1 MVWQTIGQ
9 TMKLTEHVGDNPA
22 TDQASAQAAG
32 IPARL
37 TTVARRTEIEDE
49 LAAAGFT
56 PLSNLIREAR
66 LTTWHDDPAS
76 RRAQIRQVQLNFP
89 LLFLSTIHLW
99 KLSTVHGWDNIL
111 MSGRDC
117 YLWHQLYG
125 RIAPLLP
132 GAPPAS
138 YFYTSRITRAHPS
151 SSYLAYFNHVRSGR
165 RNLVV
170 DLCGTGWSLSR
181 LVEHAPEPE
190 TEIFLLHRIDLP
202 HLMRRYENLGP
213 IARPV
218 NVHAV
223 ISRAPV
229 RADNDVLE
237 DLNRALHGLVEDVQ
251 QVNGG
256 FVPVYATQHQ
266 SEKLAELIRIHHAA
280 FERACAL
287 AAMIG
292 AEVIK
297 PMLDIDVA
305 PLIEAAYRRMSGIY
319 GEFKAFYDQKTAEE
333 SVVWKR
339 LADKQHQDT

>member
-1 MVWQTIGQ
+1 
-9 TMKLTEHVGDNPA
+9 
-22 TDQASAQAAG
+22 
-32 IPARL
+32 
-37 TTVARRTEIEDE
+37 
-49 LAAAGFT
+49 
-56 PLSNLIREAR
+56 
-66 LTTWHDDPAS
+66 
-76 RRAQIRQVQLNFP
+76 
-89 LLFLSTIHLW
+89 
-99 KLSTVHGWDNIL
+99 
-111 MSGRDC
+111 
-117 YLWHQLYG
+117 
-125 RIAPLLP
+125 
-132 GAPPAS
+132 
-138 YFYTSRITRAHPS
+138 
-151 SSYLAYFNHVRSGR
+151 
-165 RNLVV
+165 
-170 DLCGTGWSLSR
+170 
-181 LVEHAPEPE
+181 
-190 TEIFLLHRIDLP
+190 
-202 HLMRRYENLGP
+202 
-213 IARPV
+213 V
-218 NVHAV
+218 NAV

-292 AEVIK
+292 AEAIK

-339 LADKQHQDT
+339 LADKQHQDA